1 VATIPISYSVR
12 NLWTRRVTTLLTA
25 GGIALVIFVFAAV
38 LMLAHGLERTLV
50 ATGRDDNAI
59 AIRRGAEA
67 EMMSLIG
74 RDVAGILKAQP
85 EIPVGSDGRSLAA
98 AETVVLVSLPK
109 RGSGQPGLVQT
120 RGVAPES
127 FAIRPQIRIVAGRP
141 LTPGLSEIVVGAAAA
156 RRFQGLGLGETV
168 RFSQRGWT
176 VVGIFEADG
185 SGFESEI
192 WADGEQLLQAFRRP
206 VYSSVTLRLADPAA
220 FDRLK
225 QRLDADRRLNLEL
238 AREKRFYSEQSA
250 MMASFIR
257 ALGIFVTLIF
267 SLGAMIGAMITMY
280 SAVANRTVEIGTLR
294 ALGFG
299 RWAILA
305 AFLGES
311 LLLSLAGGLVGLA
324 LAAMLNAVTFSTTN
338 FATFSELA
346 FRFTLSPAIALQA
359 LAFALIMGGAGGAL
373 PALHAARQDIVSALR
388 AV

>member
-1 VATIPISYSVR
+1 
-12 NLWTRRVTTLLTA
+12 
-25 GGIALVIFVFAAV
+25 VFAAV

-85 EIPVGSDGRSLAA
+85 EIPVGSDGRPLAA

-120 RGVAPES
+120 RGVVPES

-192 WADGEQLLQAFRRP
+192 WVDGEQLLQAFRRP